1 MEQKGIKIDDADT
14 KDKAASSNSSNG
26 GRKSSDSSRKDKPKL
41 KERIKNKLHMH

>member
-1 MEQKGIKIDDADT
+1 MEQKGIQISDVDP
-14 KDKAASSNSSNG
+14 KDKTSTSGGSNG